1 VLKVTVLENDGASDA
16 GAFIMIEFR
25 SAVKG
30 VPNPVV
36 FEEVARAG
44 VTVPP
49 EVKVHEDAVQ
59 PWLPVFVA
67 PLNLSHAMTFAVAVS
82 WIEVF
87 VFVAVTDST
96 VTPRGS
102 VSVSTTPVAVVPV
115 GL

>member
-1 VLKVTVLENDGASDA
+1 VTVRENDGASDA
-16 GAFIMIEFR
+16 GAFIIIEFR

-30 VPNPVV
+30 VPSPVV
-36 FEEVARAG
+36 FPEVARAG

-49 EVKVHEDAVQ
+49 EVKVQEDAAQ
-59 PWLPVFVA
+59 PWFVVVVL
-67 PLNLSHAMTFAVAVS
+67 PLNLSQAMTFAVAVS

-96 VTPRGS
+96 ETPRGS
-102 VSVSTTPVAVVPV
+102 VSVSTTLVAVEPV